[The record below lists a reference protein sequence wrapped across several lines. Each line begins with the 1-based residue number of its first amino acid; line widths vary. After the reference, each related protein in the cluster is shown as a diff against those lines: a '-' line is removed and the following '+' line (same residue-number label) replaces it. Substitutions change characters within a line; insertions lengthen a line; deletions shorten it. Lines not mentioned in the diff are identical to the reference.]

1 MNESNS
7 PKKKKNN
14 PYHNFLNALDS
25 YNARLSFYKGHR
37 LQNMIQ
43 CQYQSH
49 YSMYRKDYEQ
59 SQLFYTQNGMYVPDN
74 SYVLWQLEHETY
86 IKPNAL
92 ERIRVNKAREKITID
107 VNIQTID
114 DLLSIIEKNTID
126 PLKDYNIDLK
136 ALHLIKEEL
145 TQLNSMI
152 GLTSLKKSILRQMMY
167 FIQGFANDPKD
178 GDYKHTILTGPPGTG
193 KTEIAK
199 IMGNMYSKVG
209 VLKKNVFKKVTRTD
223 LVAGYLGQTAIKT
236 RKVIDECMGGV
247 LFIDEAYSLQYDDS
261 YSKECIDTLCEAL
274 SDNKN
279 DLMVIV
285 AGYQKELD
293 NHFFRINEGMRS
305 RFIWRFDIESY
316 GTKELYEIFNHLATI
331 RTWEVNDSVVLKWF
345 ETKKEHF
352 KDNGRSMEQL
362 FSYAKVSHA
371 QRIYGQDESLR
382 KKLTIEDL
390 DEGFKLYKEY
400 GNSHKKDNISL
411 SLYT

>member
-25 YNARLSFYKGHR
+25 YNTRLSFYKGHR

-43 CQYQSH
+43 SQYQNH

-59 SQLFYTQNGMYVPDN
+59 SQMFYSQHGMHVPDDA
-74 SYVLWQLEHETY
+74 YVLWQLEHEAD
-86 IKPNAL
+86 IKPNVF
-92 ERIRVNKAREKITID
+92 ERIRVNKAREKIIID
-107 VNIQTID
+107 TNIQNID
-114 DLLSIIEKNTID
+114 DLLSIIENNKID

-136 ALHLIKEEL
+136 ALHVIKDEL
-145 TQLNSMI
+145 SQLNSMI
-152 GLTSLKKSILRQMMY
+152 GLTSLKKSILRQLMY

-247 LFIDEAYSLQYDDS
+247 LFIDEAY
-261 YSKECIDTLCEAL
+261 
-274 SDNKN
+274 
-279 DLMVIV
+279 M
-285 AGYQKELD
+285 
-293 NHFFRINEGMRS
+293 
-305 RFIWRFDIESY
+305 
-316 GTKELYEIFNHLATI
+316 
-331 RTWEVNDSVVLKWF
+331 
-345 ETKKEHF
+345 
-352 KDNGRSMEQL
+352 
-362 FSYAKVSHA
+362 
-371 QRIYGQDESLR
+371 
-382 KKLTIEDL
+382 
-390 DEGFKLYKEY
+390 
-400 GNSHKKDNISL
+400 
-411 SLYT
+411 

>member
-1 MNESNS
+1 MNELNS

-14 PYHNFLNALDS
+14 PYNNFLNTLDS
-25 YNARLSFYKGHR
+25 YNTRLSYYKGHR

-43 CQYQSH
+43 CHYQNE
-49 YSMYRKDYEQ
+49 YSLYRKNYEDSKTLY
-59 SQLFYTQNGMYVPDN
+59 SQCGMYVPEDA
-74 SYVLWQLEHETY
+74 YLLWQIEHEADVQANTF
-86 IKPNAL
+86 
-92 ERIRVNKAREKITID
+92 ERIRVNKSREKINID
-107 VNIQTID
+107 TNIQNID
-114 DLLSIIEKNTID
+114 DLLSVIEKNTHD

-145 TQLNSMI
+145 QQLNSMI
-152 GLTSLKKSILRQMMY
+152 GLSSLKKSILRQLMY

-236 RKVIDECMGGV
+236 RKVIDECIGGV

-274 SDNKN
+274 SDSKN

-293 NHFFRINEGMRS
+293 NHFFRVNEGMRS

-316 GTKELYEIFNHLATI
+316 GTKELHDIFKHLASI
-331 RTWEVNDSVVLKWF
+331 RNWKVDEDVKLKWF
-345 ETKKEHF
+345 ETKKDDF

-371 QRIYGQDESLR
+371 QRIYGKEPSLR
-382 KKLTIEDL
+382 KLLTNGDL
-390 DEGFKLYKEY
+390 EEGFKLYKEY
-400 GNSHKKDNISL
+400 GNCKKKDNISL

>member
-25 YNARLSFYKGHR
+25 YNASQSFYKGHR

-86 IKPNAL
+86 IKPNTL

-107 VNIQTID
+107 VNIQSIG

-126 PLKDYNIDLK
+126 PLKDYNIDLN
-136 ALHLIKEEL
+136 ALYLIKEEL

-152 GLTSLKKSILRQMMY
+152 GLTSLKKSILKQMMY

-199 IMGNMYSKVG
+199 IMGNMYSKIG

-293 NHFFRINEGMRS
+293 NHFFRVNEGMRS

-316 GTKELYEIFNHLATI
+316 GTKELYEIFNLTEEDI
-331 RTWEVNDSVVLKWF
+331 KL
-345 ETKKEHF
+345 
-352 KDNGRSMEQL
+352 
-362 FSYAKVSHA
+362 
-371 QRIYGQDESLR
+371 IES
-382 KKLTIEDL
+382 
-390 DEGFKLYKEY
+390 
-400 GNSHKKDNISL
+400 
-411 SLYT
+411 